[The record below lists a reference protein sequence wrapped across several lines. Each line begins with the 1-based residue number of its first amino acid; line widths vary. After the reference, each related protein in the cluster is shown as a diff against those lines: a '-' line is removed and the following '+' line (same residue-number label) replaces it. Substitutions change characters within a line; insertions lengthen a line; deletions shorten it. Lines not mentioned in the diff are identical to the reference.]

1 VILFITIFLVVFGIF
16 LVVSGIGSF
25 VSSQKKQMKGVHTFA
40 YTMEN
45 QSYYRSSLD
54 ELEAWWQANESK
66 DAKIRALEMAV
77 KSKNILLT
85 TLQLENNILKQEV
98 RAAKEPIRRGD
109 NFYKATEI
117 PTWITPEW
125 GEPIPVTTLNDPGK
139 IMVLPSGASYSDVTE
154 SKIGLKIEGELARRM
169 MEPNFTTQ
177 LTIRNGKVI
186 DWTQSYE
193 DRQW

>member
-16 LVVSGIGSF
+16 LVISGIGSF
-25 VSSQKKQMKGVHTFA
+25 VSSQKKQIESPA
-40 YTMEN
+40 NLEWW
-45 QSYYRSSLD
+45 QASPSS

-85 TLQLENNILKQEV
+85 TLQLENNILKQEAK
-98 RAAKEPIRRGD
+98 AAKEPIRRGD
-109 NFYKATEI
+109 NFYKLTEI

-139 IMVLPSGASYSDVTE
+139 IMVLPSGASYSDVTQ

-193 DRQW
+193 DIQW